1 MLLILAVAAVAQIP
15 PIPPASHPNDDV
27 VVVGSRE
34 SFRLNTKALRV
45 GQAAFLKNRE
55 AFAPQATLKFLVERR
70 DGTPLGSDYVRLY
83 FTDGTNRIAVPI
95 LPDGSFDLAGLTAGD
110 WWLESNLPRRSV
122 KIDALVRSPGSTP
135 YEYRLGDARL
145 QCRVSWTMLKAN
157 VPFLAAP
164 LVGAVEAA
172 GPCTSRKMGL
182 YTTTPRPIRTAEI
195 SEGTRVV
202 PVWVGKRQRSYR
214 LAMGDDTLGDEAK
227 VRIIMK

>member
-1 MLLILAVAAVAQIP
+1 MILMLAAAAMAQTP
-15 PIPPASHPNDDV
+15 SIPPASHPNDDV

-34 SFRLNTKALRV
+34 SFKLNTKALRA
-45 GQAAFLKNRE
+45 GQSAFLKNRE
-55 AFAPQATLKFLVERR
+55 AFAPRATLRFLVERR
-70 DGTPLGSDYVRLY
+70 DGTQVGSASVRLY
-83 FTDGTNRIAVPI
+83 FTDGRDKIAAPI
-95 LPDGSFDLAGLTAGD
+95 MSDGSFDLALLPAGD

-122 KIDALVRSPGSTP
+122 RIDALVRSPGSTP
-135 YEYRLGDARL
+135 YDYRLGDGRL

-182 YTTTPRPIRTAEI
+182 YTTTPRAIRTAEI
-195 SEGTRVV
+195 GEGTRVV

-214 LAMGDDTLGDEAK
+214 LVMGDNTLGDEAK
-227 VRIIMK
+227 VRIIME